1 MAKKEVK
8 EILKNGRVP
17 KPLRK
22 EFSNDYMK
30 LANNVHSFF
39 EPNSYQFSGN
49 VLEQGHCTEKQAIVL
64 AKMYVQRMREYSLPY
79 KEKSY
84 IGSLD
89 RDEMIDHG
97 YESHPGEFDGYS
109 RDN

>member
-1 MAKKEVK
+1 MTKKEVK
-8 EILKNGRVP
+8 EILKSGRVP
-17 KPLRK
+17 KSLRK
-22 EFSNDYMK
+22 EFSNDYIK

-39 EPNSYQFSGN
+39 ELNSYQFSDN
-49 VLEQGHCTEKQAIVL
+49 VLKQGRCTEKQAIVL
-64 AKMYVQRMREYSLPY
+64 AKMYVQRMKEYSFPI

-97 YESHPGEFDGYS
+97 YESHPGEFDGY
-109 RDN
+109 